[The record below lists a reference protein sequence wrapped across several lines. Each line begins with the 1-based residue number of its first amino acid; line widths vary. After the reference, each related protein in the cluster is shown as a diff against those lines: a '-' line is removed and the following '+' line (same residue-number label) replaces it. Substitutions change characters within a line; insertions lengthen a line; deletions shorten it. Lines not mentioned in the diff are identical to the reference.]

1 MSETADAGVAQ
12 GIVPA
17 APALLHDDRARRV
30 MTTERNSLRTPSVS
44 TGMNTTAEIGG
55 RDESL
60 VVRLDPGAWWGLVAA
75 ALLVLAFLVGPILV
89 LALGDDL
96 DHEVPSLPDPAAAE
110 ATRPAPP
117 GATGE

>member
-1 MSETADAGVAQ
+1 
-12 GIVPA
+12 
-17 APALLHDDRARRV
+17 
-30 MTTERNSLRTPSVS
+30 
-44 TGMNTTAEIGG
+44 MNTTAEIGG

-96 DHEVPSLPDPAAAE
+96 DHEVPSLPGPAAAE
-110 ATRPAPP
+110 VTQATRPAPP
-117 GATGE
+117 GPTGG

>member
-1 MSETADAGVAQ
+1 
-12 GIVPA
+12 
-17 APALLHDDRARRV
+17 

-55 RDESL
+55 RGESL

-96 DHEVPSLPDPAAAE
+96 DHEVQNLPTPAVAEVTQAA
-110 ATRPAPP
+110 RPAPP
-117 GATGE
+117 GATGG